1 MFKMIDFYATDIE
14 TIKKIRKIIDKKEF
28 EIKGYNMD
36 VRNPIG
42 IVLWRERALK
52 ALASAEKINPHPA
65 LGLIKNRCYWLRKI
79 GDEEVESLLFDWWD
93 FGIVSI
99 DDTGKNKKYKLLV
112 SDLTPY
118 L

>member
-1 MFKMIDFYATDIE
+1 MIDFYATDIE
-14 TIKKIRKIIDKKEF
+14 TIKKIRKAINRKEF

-65 LGLIKNRCYWLRKI
+65 LGLIKNRCRWLSRINK
-79 GDEEVESLLFDWWD
+79 EEVEELLFAWWD
-93 FGIVSI
+93 LGVVSI
-99 DDTGKNKKYKLLV
+99 DDTGKTKKYKLLV